1 MKTCTTYVMMAA
13 LAVAGFGMSVR
24 AADVM
29 TNTNPDNAGAQMQQT
44 GSQMADE
51 STAKDVR
58 ETLAKIVND
67 GVEKNKFNSFLSY
80 LSKTDRDRVGEASK
94 SNLDNLNAAI
104 EQFRQD
110 FKSKYNQNFDIS
122 AKNLQAAMAY
132 AGQDKKSATVSFAN
146 PDQSSN
152 QATTANPNNMA
163 MASVTLNLINEGK
176 ILNEWRINSP
186 QISLEQL
193 KQNLTRHIQMLD
205 DQKAAWPSDV
215 NSAYQAT
222 AYHILQAFNDT
233 TVASDR

>member
-1 MKTCTTYVMMAA
+1 
-13 LAVAGFGMSVR
+13 
-24 AADVM
+24 
-29 TNTNPDNAGAQMQQT
+29 MQQT

-58 ETLAKIVND
+58 ETHSPKSSTTGSKKI
-67 GVEKNKFNSFLSY
+67 NSIRFSSY
-80 LSKTDRDRVGEASK
+80 LSKTDRDHPGEASK

-122 AKNLQAAMAY
+122 QPRIFSAAMAY
-132 AGQDKKSATVSFAN
+132 CHCDKKSATVSFAN

-152 QATTANPNNMA
+152 QATTANPNNKK

-186 QISLEQL
+186 QISL
-193 KQNLTRHIQMLD
+193 N
-205 DQKAAWPSDV
+205 
-215 NSAYQAT
+215 NSSRT
-222 AYHILQAFNDT
+222 
-233 TVASDR
+233 